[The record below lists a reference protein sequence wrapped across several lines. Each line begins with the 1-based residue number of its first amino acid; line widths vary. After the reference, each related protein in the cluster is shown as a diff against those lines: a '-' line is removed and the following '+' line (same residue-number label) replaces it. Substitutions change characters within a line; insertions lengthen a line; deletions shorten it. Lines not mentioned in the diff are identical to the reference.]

1 MLMFI
6 LDYKVHSFWRGPE
19 SGRRGVEDWCSKVT
33 SESCWKQGLAD
44 NLLLFFR
51 VPRVMDGF
59 VQIAMNNSVSFSF
72 RHHTNPVGTEW
83 RWKMDQ
89 PEMILQEAIENHQN
103 MIKQFQGNLSYSCP
117 LMILWEDNQ
126 QHHPQSLD

>member
-6 LDYKVHSFWRGPE
+6 LDYKVHSFWRGLE

-33 SESCWKQGLAD
+33 SESCWKQDLAD
-44 NLLLFFR
+44 NLLLFFSLIKLNDTR
-51 VPRVMDGF
+51 VPRGMDGF
-59 VQIAMNNSVSFSF
+59 VQIAVNNSVSFSF

-103 MIKQFQGNLSYSCP
+103 MIKQFKGNLSYSCP

-126 QHHPQSLD
+126 